1 MLILVRTY
9 KISAL
14 FLCFIAS
21 SFKVAG
27 QHRKGKKVL
36 PAKEP
41 KFIENIYL
49 EGHTRTKATV
59 NAIESRKKVSRE
71 EPPKVLVPEVVSLP
85 PDNKYTVRDTIPA
98 TDSKSSMAI
107 DLSLGS
113 QVYEKYAKII
123 GVSSSE
129 LSNLNLYKFVD
140 KWYGTNY
147 RLGGFSEQGVDCSGF
162 TKMLYQEVYG
172 KELARTSV
180 EQHKN
185 ANREKIYDNAK
196 EGDLVFFR
204 QRSKRINHVGVYLG
218 NTYFIH
224 ASTSHG
230 VMISS
235 LTEAHWKKTFAGI
248 GKLNDELGQ

>member
-14 FLCFIAS
+14 FICLIAS

-27 QHRKGKKVL
+27 QHRKGKKVQ
-36 PAKEP
+36 PSKEP

-49 EGHTRTKATV
+49 DGHTRTKATV
-59 NAIESRKKVSRE
+59 NAIESRKKLSRE
-71 EPPKVLVPEVVSLP
+71 EPPKVSVPEMSLLP

-98 TDSKSSMAI
+98 TDSKYNAAI
-107 DLSLGS
+107 DLSIGNMVS
-113 QVYEKYAKII
+113 EKYAKII
-123 GVSSSE
+123 GLPASE
-129 LSNLNLYKFVD
+129 LGNINLYKFVD

-162 TKMLYQEVYG
+162 TKMLYQEVYS

-185 ANREKIYDNAK
+185 ANREKTHDNAK
-196 EGDLVFFR
+196 EGDLVFFK

-235 LTEAHWKKTFAGI
+235 LTEAHWQKSFAGI
-248 GKLNDELGQ
+248 GKLTEESGQ

>member
-14 FLCFIAS
+14 FLCFFAS

-27 QHRKGKKVL
+27 QHRKGKKVQ
-36 PAKEP
+36 PSKEP

-59 NAIESRKKVSRE
+59 NAIESRKKISKD
-71 EPPKVLVPEVVSLP
+71 EPPKGSVTEMSPITP
-85 PDNKYTVRDTIPA
+85 NNKYSVQDTVSA
-98 TDSKSSMAI
+98 ADSKSNVAI

-185 ANREKIYDNAK
+185 ANREKSHELAK

-218 NTYFIH
+218 NNYFIH

-235 LTEAHWKKTFAGI
+235 LTETHWQKTFAGI
-248 GKLNDELGQ
+248 GKLSDELGQ

>member
-1 MLILVRTY
+1 MLILERTY

-14 FLCFIAS
+14 FLCLFAS
-21 SFKVAG
+21 SFKVVG

-36 PAKEP
+36 PSKEP

-49 EGHTRTKATV
+49 DGHTRTKATV
-59 NAIESRKKVSRE
+59 NAIESRKKNNNEV
-71 EPPKVLVPEVVSLP
+71 PTKVVVPEAPTLP
-85 PDNKYTVRDTIPA
+85 LENRYTTQDIIPA
-98 TDSKSSMAI
+98 TDKKSNVAI

-123 GVSSSE
+123 GVSSNE
-129 LSNLNLYKFVD
+129 LSNLILYKFVD

-218 NTYFIH
+218 NNYFIH

-235 LTEAHWKKTFAGI
+235 LTEVHWQKSFAGI
-248 GKLNDELGQ
+248 GKLSDELGQ

>member
-1 MLILVRTY
+1 MQAI
-9 KISAL
+9 
-14 FLCFIAS
+14 
-21 SFKVAG
+21 G
-27 QHRKGKKVL
+27 QHKRNKKVQTV
-36 PAKEP
+36 KEP
-41 KFIENIYL
+41 EFIENIYL
-49 EGHTRTKATV
+49 EEHVRTKATI
-59 NAIESRKKVSRE
+59 NAIEPRKKNTKDIL
-71 EPPKVLVPEVVSLP
+71 PKVTVSGGVSSQS
-85 PDNKYTVRDTIPA
+85 NVISIQDTASISNSRSYNP
-98 TDSKSSMAI
+98 I
-107 DLSLGS
+107 DLSLGNLLT
-113 QVYEKYAKII
+113 EKYSKII
-123 GVSSSE
+123 GLPSYE

-185 ANREKIYDNAK
+185 ADREKSHENAK

-218 NTYFIH
+218 NSFFIH
-224 ASTSHG
+224 ASTSQG

-235 LTEAHWKKTFAGI
+235 LNESHWHKSFVGI
-248 GKLNDELGQ
+248 GRLSNSSGQ